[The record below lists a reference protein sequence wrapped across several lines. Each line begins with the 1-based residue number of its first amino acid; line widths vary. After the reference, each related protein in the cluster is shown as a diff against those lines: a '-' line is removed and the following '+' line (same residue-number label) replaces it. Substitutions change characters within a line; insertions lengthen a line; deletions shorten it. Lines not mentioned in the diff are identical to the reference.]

1 MTQRPDTHS
10 PILVFQGPRTRNDAV
25 LDKLPGKTIARWTA
39 TAKKAVLDAI
49 RAEALTVTEACKRYE
64 LTADELESW
73 DRKEQMYGRNG
84 LMATQISRYRRASQ
98 HRASRGVPSRNA
110 EADTL

>member
-1 MTQRPDTHS
+1 MTHRPDTHS
-10 PILVFQGPRTRNDAV
+10 TILVFQDPRPLKDDA
-25 LDKLPGKTIARWTA
+25 LDKLPGTSIARWTA

-49 RAEALTVTEACKRYE
+49 RAEALTVTEACKRYD

-73 DRKEQMYGRNG
+73 NRKEQMYGQNG

-98 HRASRGVPSRNA
+98 HKASRGVPPRNP
-110 EADTL
+110 EAGPL